1 MPGRQPEDWGIPLW
15 EAIERWTPR
24 ELWER
29 YRDLARYDIPLIIL
43 GERGD
48 PRSDEAR
55 RLRSQISEIMVDR
68 LVRSELIA
76 SGIAVPLKE
85 TSRRRDIRPELWPRL
100 GFNCGFQMVI
110 GDGLS
115 FDQILIR
122 EAASAGSH
130 TPASWQ
136 DARWAR
142 AAPPRVAG
150 RPGRPSIMPMI
161 EAEMHRRAAH
171 DQIESS
177 LRREAEVLAM
187 WASQEFPDAHVP
199 KPKSIEKGLGRV
211 YQQLRSTK
219 RPDKMGDKL

>member
-122 EAASAGSH
+122 EAASAGS
-130 TPASWQ
+130 
-136 DARWAR
+136 
-142 AAPPRVAG
+142 
-150 RPGRPSIMPMI
+150 PGRPSIMPMI